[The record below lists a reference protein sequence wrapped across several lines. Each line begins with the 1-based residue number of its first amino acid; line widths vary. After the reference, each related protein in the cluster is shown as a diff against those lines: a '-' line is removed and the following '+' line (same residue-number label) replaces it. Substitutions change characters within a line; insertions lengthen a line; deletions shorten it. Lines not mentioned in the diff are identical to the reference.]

1 MTRFLCCYGTRPEK
15 IKLEPVITALR
26 KRGASVETWF
36 SGQSPDLV
44 DEKRPNEVSEMM
56 WSSLP
61 LGIAGILA
69 ANSNTGLDY
78 DVVIVQGDTAT
89 AFACALAA
97 YLVDVPVAHVEA
109 GLRTYRRDPYPEEA
123 FRGMIARLATWHF
136 CPDMDA
142 AASITR
148 ETRRFDTEI
157 EDEKVEGVYVV
168 GNTIIDTL
176 PITPFRV
183 LVTLHRREN
192 WGDRIINAVAELRDF
207 GATNK
212 CQMTM
217 IRHPNWEGFGLRPIG
232 NDNFIS
238 PPMSH
243 DNLINEMLNSAV
255 VVTDSGGLQE
265 EAAHFGIPCIVVR
278 EQTERT
284 ALLSTG
290 AVRLVNPDRPEELRT
305 ALKFELAK
313 RTQYGDGHAG
323 EKIAEILME
332 EL

>member
-44 DEKRPNEVSEMM
+44 DEEAYSCFQYAEDDG
-56 WSSLP
+56 LQA
-61 LGIAGILA
+61 GIAEVLA
-69 ANSNTGLDY
+69 HIQSIFVTEGKPDA
-78 DVVIVQGDTAT
+78 IIIQGDTTT
-89 AFACALAA
+89 AFAVALAA
-97 YLVDVPVAHVEA
+97 YLADVPVAHVEA

-123 FRGMIARLATWHF
+123 FRGMIAWLATWHF

-142 AASITR
+142 AANITR

-157 EDEKVEGVYVV
+157 EDEKVEGVYVT

-176 PITPFRV
+176 PIAPFRV

-192 WGDRIINAVAELRDF
+192 WGERISNALIEMSLIPKISVTA
-207 GATNK
+207 
-212 CQMTM
+212 
-217 IRHPNWEGFGLRPIG
+217 IRHPNWANFNYTQGGCLRFIDPIT
-232 NDNFIS
+232 
-238 PPMSH
+238 H
-243 DNLINEMLNSAV
+243 DDLLDLMLNSAI

-278 EQTERT
+278 EKTERV

-290 AVRLVNPDRPEELRT
+290 AVQLVNPDEPEELRE
-305 ALKFELAK
+305 ALESELAK

-332 EL
+332 SLA